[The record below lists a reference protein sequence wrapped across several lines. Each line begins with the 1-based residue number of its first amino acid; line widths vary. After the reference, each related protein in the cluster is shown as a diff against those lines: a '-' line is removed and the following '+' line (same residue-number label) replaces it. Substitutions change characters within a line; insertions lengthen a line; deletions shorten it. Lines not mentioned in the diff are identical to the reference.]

1 MQFEVIEQSGAD
13 WNTHDKSITMI
24 QTGAINVNYDSVAN
38 GNRSSDGNSNSTTIN
53 SNHQYIE
60 GFSYPLIGDEVLN
73 YVKFDNMVRVS
84 VCDKPETNTG
94 NAQGGI

>member
-13 WNTHDKSITMI
+13 WNTHE
-24 QTGAINVNYDSVAN
+24 NNYESVAN

-73 YVKFDNMVRVS
+73 YVNFDNMVRVS

-94 NAQGGI
+94 NAQGGM